1 MVFPNACVCDLSIPT
16 CWIGKQKTE
25 KNYNN
30 KIITVKRHAKN
41 LFKSFSTSICKYAKN
56 IFFCTW
62 LLLFFG
68 LCLWFVFVLFSV
80 HFHQYGFRL
89 TRYEFIEIA
98 IIHSIGLEFCWEKS
112 LDLFPSLSLCLSHTH
127 KKILFGYLHIWTLFI
142 QSIYMYVFVSGDVTN
157 INAKRNKYGFLIRGV
172 YMMVATILFLENNFQ
187 LRF

>member
-1 MVFPNACVCDLSIPT
+1 MCLWFIDT

-68 LCLWFVFVLFSV
+68 LWFVFVLFSV

>member
-68 LCLWFVFVLFSV
+68 LCLWFVFVLFSM

-112 LDLFPSLSLCLSHTH
+112 LDLFPSLFLYLSVCLTH
-127 KKILFGYLHIWTLFI
+127 IKKYCLDICIFGLYLFNLYICMF
-142 QSIYMYVFVSGDVTN
+142 
-157 INAKRNKYGFLIRGV
+157 
-172 YMMVATILFLENNFQ
+172 LFLAMLQ
-187 LRF
+187 I